1 MPGPLEGYKVLELT
15 STVSGPFAS
24 MMLADQGA
32 DVVKVEPPG
41 IGDLA
46 RFMGATKSG
55 IGAMFTVLNR
65 NKKCICLD
73 FKNQEDFEVLKKLI
87 EETDVLIENYRPGVV
102 KKLGIDYDSAVKLNQ
117 EIIYCSISGYGQ
129 SGPYKERKVYDP
141 LIQATAGTAAAQ
153 SSKNPEFFKTIV
165 FDKVTAL
172 TAAQSITSALLQKER
187 IGKGQYIPISMM
199 DSALYYSWPDM
210 MMNQTFL
217 EGGESIGE
225 LADYFSVYKTKD
237 GFITIILAASDEVF
251 NPFCEYFKV
260 KLHQDERFSNA
271 GARVKNKDDLT
282 LEINK
287 ITREYNTKELI
298 DLMDLHG
305 IPASVV
311 NQLDDIHEDP
321 QVIEQGSLVEVEHP
335 ITGTMRMPRPP
346 FKFLNQDNFP
356 KKQATILGADTRE
369 VLESLGVEN
378 DHILKIEDR
387 EEQNRILLASFNLDQ
402 VK

>member
-378 DHILKIEDR
+378 DHIIKIEDR

>member
-1 MPGPLEGYKVLELT
+1 
-15 STVSGPFAS
+15 
-24 MMLADQGA
+24 
-32 DVVKVEPPG
+32 
-41 IGDLA
+41 
-46 RFMGATKSG
+46 
-55 IGAMFTVLNR
+55 
-65 NKKCICLD
+65 
-73 FKNQEDFEVLKKLI
+73 
-87 EETDVLIENYRPGVV
+87 
-102 KKLGIDYDSAVKLNQ
+102 
-117 EIIYCSISGYGQ
+117 
-129 SGPYKERKVYDP
+129 
-141 LIQATAGTAAAQ
+141 
-153 SSKNPEFFKTIV
+153 
-165 FDKVTAL
+165 
-172 TAAQSITSALLQKER
+172 
-187 IGKGQYIPISMM
+187 
-199 DSALYYSWPDM
+199 M

-237 GFITIILAASDEVF
+237 GFVTIILAPNDEIF
-251 NPFCEYFKV
+251 NLFCEYFKV
-260 KLHQDERFSNA
+260 NLHQDERFLNA

-282 LEINK
+282 SEITK
-287 ITREYNTKELI
+287 ITQEYNTKELI

-378 DHILKIEDR
+378 DHIIKIEDR

>member
-1 MPGPLEGYKVLELT
+1 MSGPLEGYKVLELT

-32 DVVKVEPPG
+32 EVTKVEPPG

-46 RFMGATKSG
+46 RFMGTTKTG

-73 FKNQEDFEVLKKLI
+73 FKNPEDFEVLTKLI
-87 EETDVLIENYRPGVV
+87 QETDVLVENYRPGIV
-102 KKLGIDYDSAVKLNQ
+102 KKLGIDYYSAVKINP

-153 SSKNPEFFKTIV
+153 SSSNPEFFRTIV

-172 TAAQSITSALLQKER
+172 TAAQTITSALLQKER

-251 NPFCEYFKV
+251 NPFCEYFNAD
-260 KLHQDERFSNA
+260 LHKDKKFSNA
-271 GARVKNKDDLT
+271 AARVKNKDDLT
-282 LEINK
+282 SEINK
-287 ITREYNTKELI
+287 ITQEYNTKELI

-311 NQLDDIHEDP
+311 NQLDDIYKDP

-346 FKFLNQDNFP
+346 FKFLNQDKFP

-378 DHILKIEDR
+378 EHILRIEDR
-387 EEQNRILLASFNLDQ
+387 EEQNRKLLASFNLDQ